1 MSGRSLKATGVVII
15 GGGVIGMSCAR
26 VLQRAGHQVTVVD
39 AGEVG
44 RSCSFG
50 NAGLVAVDHIL
61 PLARPDVLL
70 GAIGMMADPL
80 GPLHLHWSA
89 LPSLMP
95 WLMRFAL
102 ASRPSAVRRG
112 THALATLLL
121 QAVPAWNRLA
131 IEVGEPQLF
140 RQRGYLT
147 LFETAKSA
155 RAAEKENW
163 LLQKHG
169 IRFESV
175 SAHDVRAMCPA
186 LKPDM
191 QAGRFHP
198 DAIYTADPFE
208 LVHTLCRRFVRDGG
222 VVIEGQH
229 VHRLLTEAGAVIG
242 LELQD
247 GEIRAKNIVLAAG
260 SGSADLLRQ
269 FGVKAPLASERGYHV
284 MVGPEEVPLDI
295 PLLFADRG
303 FVATPMASGLRLAG
317 TVEFGA
323 QAPNW
328 KRADIL
334 RRHAEQLFDRPG
346 LTEQYRWFGDRP
358 TLPDYLPVIG
368 PMLGYRNV
376 TLAFGHQHL
385 GLTLAAVTAELVS
398 DLVNGQDPRFDI
410 SALSVSR
417 FC

>member
-1 MSGRSLKATGVVII
+1 MSGHSLRTRDVAII
-15 GGGVIGMSCAR
+15 GGGIIGMACAR
-26 VLQRAGHQVTVVD
+26 ALQRTGRQVTVID
-39 AGEVG
+39 AGEAG

-70 GAIGMMADPL
+70 GAAGMMVDPL

-112 THALATLLL
+112 TYVLATLLRE
-121 QAVPAWNRLA
+121 AVPAWNRLA
-131 IEVGEPQLF
+131 IEAGEPKPF
-140 RQRGYLT
+140 HHRGYLT

-155 RAAEKENW
+155 RAARKENR
-163 LLQKHG
+163 LLQQHG
-169 IRFESV
+169 IRFEPV
-175 SAHDVRAMCPA
+175 SAHDIRAMCPA

-208 LVHTLCRRFVRDGG
+208 LVQTLHRRFVRDGG
-222 VVIEGQH
+222 IVIERQH
-229 VHRLLTEAGAVIG
+229 VHRLLTEAGVVIG
-242 LELQD
+242 LQLQD
-247 GEIRAKNIVLAAG
+247 GEVSAGNIVLAAG
-260 SGSADLLRQ
+260 SGSSGLLRQ
-269 FGVKAPLASERGYHV
+269 FGVKVPLASERGYHV

-328 KRADIL
+328 KRAEIL

-346 LTEQYRWFGDRP
+346 LIEQSRWFGDRP

-368 PMLGYRNV
+368 PMPGYRNV

-398 DLVNGQDPRFDI
+398 DLVNKRDPRSDI